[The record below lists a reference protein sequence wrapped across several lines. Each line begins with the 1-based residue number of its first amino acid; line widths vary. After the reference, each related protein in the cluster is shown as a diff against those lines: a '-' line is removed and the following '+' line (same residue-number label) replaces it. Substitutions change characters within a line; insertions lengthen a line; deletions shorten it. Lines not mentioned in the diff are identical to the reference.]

1 MHLVDGGVLKDLLTF
16 MRDLAKKSG
25 NRVSE
30 DVEKARRLL
39 NKFRTLEQSREL
51 RYVRQMLFITYIHWF
66 LNVSIKQSAKGVY
79 RSIV

>member
-16 MRDLAKKSG
+16 MRDVAKKSG

-39 NKFRTLEQSREL
+39 NKFRSLEQSREL
-51 RYVRQMLFITYIHWF
+51 RYICQMLFIEYMHWF
-66 LNVSIKQSAKGVY
+66 LNIC
-79 RSIV
+79 